1 MLSPVIDLPAI
12 DLAATCP
19 TGYLA
24 REFRTGEL
32 QAKAAEEEAD
42 CHRGKTRW
50 EKSKSEIR
58 GGGRPT

>member
-32 QAKAAEEEAD
+32 QAKAAEEAD
-42 CHRGKTRW
+42 CHGGKHVW
-50 EKSKSEIR
+50 EKSKSEN
-58 GGGRPT
+58 

>member
-32 QAKAAEEEAD
+32 QAKAAEEAD
-42 CHRGKTRW
+42 CHRGKHGW
-50 EKSKSEIR
+50 EKSKSEN
-58 GGGRPT
+58 